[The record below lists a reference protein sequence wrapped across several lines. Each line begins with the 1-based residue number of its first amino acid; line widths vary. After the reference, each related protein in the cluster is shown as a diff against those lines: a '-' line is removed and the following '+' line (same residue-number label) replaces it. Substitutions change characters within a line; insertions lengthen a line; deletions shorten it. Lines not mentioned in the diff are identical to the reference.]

1 MVYIARV
8 IRLPYTHVYHMYT
21 CNALSNTS
29 SQTIPRFDTSMTLLS
44 RSTCIETFT
53 FVNNEY
59 IFLGSIVLCKGKV
72 GEIYKHNGN

>member
-8 IRLPYTHVYHMYT
+8 IRLPYTHVYHT

-29 SQTIPRFDTSMTLLS
+29 SETISRFDISMTLLS
-44 RSTCIETFT
+44 RSTCIYTFT

-59 IFLGSIVLCKGKV
+59 IFLGSIVSCKGKV
-72 GEIYKHNGN
+72 GEI

>member
-8 IRLPYTHVYHMYT
+8 IRLPYAYHT

-29 SQTIPRFDTSMTLLS
+29 SQTISRFDTYLTLLS
-44 RSTCIETFT
+44 RSTCIDTFT
-53 FVNNEY
+53 FENNEY